1 MDGLLM
7 NADDNDSEGK
17 DGEGQVLVMRNH
29 GMPLLP
35 LNIFPLRIEVC

>member
-17 DGEGQVLVMRNH
+17 DGEGQALWLGGITGCRYCRK
-29 GMPLLP
+29 
-35 LNIFPLRIEVC
+35 IFFL

>member
-17 DGEGQVLVMRNH
+17 DGEGQVGYGITDAAIAKYFFL
-29 GMPLLP
+29 
-35 LNIFPLRIEVC
+35 

>member
-17 DGEGQVLVMRNH
+17 DGEGQVLVMESR
-29 GMPLLP
+29 MPLLP
-35 LNIFPLRIEVC
+35 NIFSSED